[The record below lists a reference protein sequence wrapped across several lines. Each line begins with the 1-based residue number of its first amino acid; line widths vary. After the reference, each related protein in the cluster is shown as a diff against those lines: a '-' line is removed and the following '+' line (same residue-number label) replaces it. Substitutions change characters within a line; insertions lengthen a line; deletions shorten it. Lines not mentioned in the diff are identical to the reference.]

1 MSARDEPRPLSPASK
16 HALGVTQLAGFE
28 PDDRFLALLREVD
41 AGSITIDQ
49 AIQRVLDEDT
59 HD

>member
-1 MSARDEPRPLSPASK
+1 
-16 HALGVTQLAGFE
+16 VTQLAGFE
-28 PDDRFLALLREVD
+28 PDNKFLNLLREVD

-49 AIQRVLDEDT
+49 AIQRVLDEYT